1 MRHLKR
7 RCRNAPPFLLSA
19 ETSSGAPYNLNTKP
33 LVILNLF
40 QDNQPTLNI
49 ILKQVQDD
57 D

>member
-1 MRHLKR
+1 M
-7 RCRNAPPFLLSA
+7 SA

-49 ILKQVQDD
+49 ILKQVQDAD
-57 D
+57 